1 MHSVGDFRSPM
12 ESGDLWGE
20 CRRIFQQLL
29 LGSFTL
35 LGPNQKLIHW
45 GWFVREVYLG
55 EIVLTKL
62 AYYESSFELTS
73 IILAS
78 DQTSTTSAGT
88 FQVFVQVEVK
98 LHVELK
104 HSNVTP
110 TRLKHQTSSPAA
122 LYTAWQPR
130 QYTYNK

>member
-20 CRRIFQQLL
+20 CRRIIQQLL
-29 LGSFTL
+29 LGAFTL

-98 LHVELK
+98 LHVEAKTLQCHPHK
-104 HSNVTP
+104 AEASDKQSCCS
-110 TRLKHQTSSPAA
+110 LYSLAA
-122 LYTAWQPR
+122 KTIHIQ
-130 QYTYNK
+130 